1 LPRAGYFAP
10 CRITMHSPGPAALLE
25 VPALLVVVPDDP
37 DCIDTDGPF
46 GPIVVD
52 PLSPPGP
59 V

>member
-1 LPRAGYFAP
+1 
-10 CRITMHSPGPAALLE
+10 MHSPGPAALLE